1 MVGLRNTVE
10 DAMVLETGCPVDV
23 ADIEEDEM
31 VRISENGKKKLNK
44 INIFGSISLLTQKPA
59 GLNWL
64 MTADCLTLEFIFL
77 TMVLIAPW
85 K

>member
-44 INIFGSISLLTQKPA
+44 IKIFGSISLLTQKPA

>member
-44 INIFGSISLLTQKPA
+44 KIK
-59 GLNWL
+59 
-64 MTADCLTLEFIFL
+64 
-77 TMVLIAPW
+77 
-85 K
+85 